1 MKRWLGGLLVVILLF
16 LAAYFVYRLPPV
28 YARLGWRVESLRTRV
43 IYTLRPPE
51 QAVFVPRSVAGVPAN
66 LPEPAVRTTR
76 TVPVETEA
84 PTEAPAVPAGSP
96 TAEPA
101 APTPTFTPGPT
112 ATPLPG
118 RAVLNGVVHEYQ
130 QMNNC
135 GPATLS
141 MALSYWGWQGNQTNT
156 RAVLRPNFATVDD
169 KNVNMDE
176 MVAYVQSFTGL
187 QAAARA
193 GGDLATLKALIAAG
207 FPVMIEKGFQPA
219 GEDWMGHYELLSG
232 YDDAYQVFYAQ
243 DAYIMADLPVPYADL
258 SERWWRDFNHQF
270 LVVYPPE
277 REAELQAAL
286 GAYADPL
293 YGYTYGAE
301 QARQE
306 TAALSGRDAYFAWF
320 NLGSNRVALG
330 DYEGAAAAYDN
341 AFVLYSH
348 LPEAERPWRMLW
360 YQSGPYQAYYQTGRY
375 DDVLALGNQ
384 TLATVGRP
392 ILEESFYWLG
402 MARAATGDLEKA
414 IEDFRAAVAINPDS
428 TLARQELMRLGAEP

>member
-1 MKRWLGGLLVVILLF
+1 MKRLLGVLLVVILLG

-28 YARLGWRVESLRTRV
+28 YAHLGWRVESLRTRV
-43 IYTLRPPE
+43 IYALRPPE
-51 QAVFVPRSVAGVPAN
+51 QAVFVPQGAAAAPGE

-76 TVPVETEA
+76 TAPVSTEG
-84 PTEAPAVPAGSP
+84 PTETPSQAAASP
-96 TAEPA
+96 E
-101 APTPTFTPGPT
+101 APTPTLTPGPT
-112 ATPLPG
+112 ATPLPE
-118 RAVLNGVVHEYQ
+118 RVILSGVVHEYQ

-141 MALSYWGWQGNQTNT
+141 MALSYWGWQGNQIDT

-176 MVAYVQSFTGL
+176 MVAYVHGFTDL
-187 QAAARA
+187 QAVARA
-193 GGDLATLKALIAAG
+193 GGELGTLKALIAAG
-207 FPVMIEKGFQPA
+207 FPVMIEKGFQPP
-219 GEDWMGHYELLSG
+219 GEDWMGHYELLTG
-232 YDDAYQVFYAQ
+232 YDDAYGVFYAQ
-243 DAYIMADLPVPYADL
+243 DAYIMADLPVPYVDL

-270 LVVYPPE
+270 FVVYPPE

-286 GAYADPL
+286 GAYADSQ

-301 QARQE
+301 RARQE
-306 TAALSGRDAYFAWF
+306 TTALSGRDVYFAWF
-320 NLGSNRVALG
+320 NLGSNLAALG
-330 DYEGAAAAYDN
+330 DFAGAAVAYDN

-360 YQSGPYQAYYQTGRY
+360 YQSGPYLAYYQTGRY

-402 MARAATGDLEKA
+402 MAREAMGEMDKA
-414 IEDFRAAVAINPDS
+414 IDDYRAAVAINPDS
-428 TLARQELMRLGAEP
+428 TPARAELSRLGVAP